1 MVYCGFKIRKKYL
14 TSLNYVVE
22 HSFNVMR
29 KDLGFNDITVHTL
42 RHTFA
47 SRLAQLRVPILN
59 IQQKKRLKT
68 INVTFKKCSFVY
80 KHTLDMNVLDTEYG
94 SCDRFVTDLSI
105 YDTIQYLDKQ

>member
-22 HSFNVMR
+22 HSFNVLR

-59 IQQKKRLKT
+59 IQQKKET
-68 INVTFKKCSFVY
+68 
-80 KHTLDMNVLDTEYG
+80 
-94 SCDRFVTDLSI
+94 
-105 YDTIQYLDKQ
+105 

>member
-22 HSFNVMR
+22 HSFNVLR

-59 IQQKKRLKT
+59 IQQKKRLKN
-68 INVTFKKCSFVY
+68 INITFKKCSFVY
-80 KHTLDMNVLDTEYG
+80 KHTLDMNVLVLSTDL
-94 SCDRFVTDLSI
+94 VTDL
-105 YDTIQYLDKQ
+105 

>member
-22 HSFNVMR
+22 HSFNVLR

-59 IQQKKRLKT
+59 IQQKMGHKN
-68 INVTFKKCSFVY
+68 INT
-80 KHTLDMNVLDTEYG
+80 TLRNAHLCINTN
-94 SCDRFVTDLSI
+94 
-105 YDTIQYLDKQ
+105 

>member
-1 MVYCGFKIRKKYL
+1 M
-14 TSLNYVVE
+14 E

-59 IQQKKRLKT
+59 IQQKKRLKN
-68 INVTFKKCSFVY
+68 INITFKKCSFVY
-80 KHTLDMNVLDTEYG
+80 KPTLDMNVLDTEYR
-94 SCDRFVTDLSI
+94 SCDRFVTDSSI
-105 YDTIQYLDKQ
+105 YDTFQYLDKQ

>member
-1 MVYCGFKIRKKYL
+1 MVYFGFKIRKKIFNF
-14 TSLNYVVE
+14 TKYVLE

-59 IQQKKRLKT
+59 IQQKMGHKN
-68 INVTFKKCSFVY
+68 INT
-80 KHTLDMNVLDTEYG
+80 TLRNAHLCINTH
-94 SCDRFVTDLSI
+94 
-105 YDTIQYLDKQ
+105 

>member
-1 MVYCGFKIRKKYL
+1 M
-14 TSLNYVVE
+14 E

-59 IQQKKRLKT
+59 IQQKRDLKILTSRLRNSHLC
-68 INVTFKKCSFVY
+68 INT
-80 KHTLDMNVLDTEYG
+80 H
-94 SCDRFVTDLSI
+94 
-105 YDTIQYLDKQ
+105 

>member
-42 RHTFA
+42 RDTFA

-59 IQQKKRLKT
+59 IQQKMGHKN
-68 INVTFKKCSFVY
+68 INT
-80 KHTLDMNVLDTEYG
+80 TLRNAHLCINTN
-94 SCDRFVTDLSI
+94 
-105 YDTIQYLDKQ
+105 

>member
-22 HSFNVMR
+22 HSFNVLR

-42 RHTFA
+42 RQTFA

-59 IQQKKRLKT
+59 IQQKKRLKN
-68 INVTFKKCSFVY
+68 INITFKKCSFVY
-80 KHTLDMNVLDTEYG
+80 KPTLDMNVLDTEYG
-94 SCDRFVTDLSI
+94 SCDRFVTDSSI
-105 YDTIQYLDKQ
+105 FDTF